1 MYAPFPATKSVTR
14 TSISNIGTPTDDAL
28 GRIASASL
36 QLFNVN
42 LVDFIELSSSCINS
56 LVELTAQIKAQSR
69 KNTLFR
75 VGNYQVCA

>member
-14 TSISNIGTPTDDAL
+14 SISNIGTPTDDAL

-56 LVELTAQIKAQSR
+56 LVELTAQIKARSR

-75 VGNYQVCA
+75 VGN